1 MAGSRIRIFSD
12 KYISTKLLVQI
23 RKKIYTYRYDWSRKK
38 THTQATLNSAG

>member
-23 RKKIYTYRYDWSRKK
+23 RKKICTYRYDWRKKK
-38 THTQATLNSAG
+38 THIQATLNSAG